1 MKPSRKVA
9 KTSAGIAFLLTAVVA
24 GVTAGMNGVS
34 PQGPGEIARLVAFVL
49 LASAVVAAV
58 VYGGASLATSNSH
71 RTSEEIR
78 S

>member
-1 MKPSRKVA
+1 MTPSRKVA
-9 KTSAGIAFLLTAVVA
+9 KTSAGIAFLVTAVVA

-34 PQGPGEIARLVAFVL
+34 PHGPGEIVRLVIFVL

-58 VYGGASLATSNSH
+58 VYGGALLATKNTH